1 MKYKLN
7 PTELEV
13 IDDSITNQIILLR
26 ADLNIPIRD
35 GKIQELYKIKQSL
48 PTIKL
53 LAHKNTLI
61 IITHLGDPN
70 GKINHSL
77 STRPIALNLAK
88 LLKQKVTFI
97 PTHDPQT
104 ITKEIEKGK
113 SKIFLLENLRFDK
126 REENND
132 ASFAQELASTA
143 TLYVND
149 AFAACHRPHASIVRL
164 PQMLPHRAGLLL
176 TQEIANLN
184 FALNPKKPSIWIM
197 GGAKLSKVELLE
209 QALQKADL
217 VLIGGALACVF
228 CKAQGFNMGRSKIDS
243 DSITIAKKILQNK
256 ISKKIIL
263 PVDFNTAVTI
273 TKNAPSKIKLT
284 TQIQDDDIAL
294 DIGPKTI
301 TLFQEKLENA
311 KTIVW
316 NGPLG
321 YFELPAFGLGTKK
334 IATFLGK
341 LGAITIIGGGETA
354 QAIRLY
360 HQEKKVTHLSTG
372 GGASLEYLSGK
383 TLPGLTAL
391 EKKY

>member
-1 MKYKLN
+1 MKYKIN
-7 PTELEV
+7 PAELKV
-13 IDDSITNQIILLR
+13 IDDSIANQIILLR
-26 ADLNIPIRD
+26 ADLNIPMRD
-35 GKIQELYKIKQSL
+35 GKIKELYKIKQTL

-53 LAHKNTLI
+53 LTQKNTLI
-61 IITHLGDPN
+61 IITHLGDPK
-70 GKINHSL
+70 GKINHFL

-104 ITKEIEKGK
+104 ITKEIQKGK

-149 AFAACHRPHASIVRL
+149 AFAACHRPHASIVGL

-228 CKAQGFNMGRSKIDS
+228 CKAQGFNMGRSKIDPN
-243 DSITIAKKILQNK
+243 SITIAKKILQCK
-256 ISKKIIL
+256 ESKKIIL

-273 TKNAPSKIKLT
+273 RKDAPSKIKLT
-284 TQIQDDDIAL
+284 TQIQEDDIAL

-301 TLFQEKLENA
+301 ALFQEKLENA

-321 YFELPAFGLGTKK
+321 YFELPVFGQGTKK

-360 HQEKKVTHLSTG
+360 HQEKKITHLSTG

-391 EKKY
+391 EKRY

>member
-1 MKYKLN
+1 MKYKIN
-7 PTELEV
+7 PAELEV

-217 VLIGGALACVF
+217 VLIGGAVACVF

-273 TKNAPSKIKLT
+273 TKNAPPKIKLT

-301 TLFQEKLENA
+301 ALFQEKLENA